1 MKTKLT
7 LVFALLLA
15 NVFGVKSIA
24 QNALDEKK
32 SHNYADV
39 VNNSI
44 HVSNPGNAV
53 DAGDLSNYALMQA
66 PIGVLNSATLNL
78 GFSNQGSGGQT
89 VVVEFRND
97 GGILS
102 LDVLGS
108 ISLTLFDDAGNQVAR
123 KNGFTTAD
131 VTAGEEPG
139 TYKVHLQTS
148 NSITNI
154 SSLKIK
160 VNGLLA
166 LANSVRI
173 YYASINEVCPA
184 FVGDAVTAQ
193 HNVQDASDAV
203 SSSRNDFAILQPPLL
218 GGNAYLEIGFSQ
230 PVDGGKKVS
239 FYLEPGTTLL
249 NLSLLQ
255 NITIKVY
262 DTDGNEVATKSDFV
276 LADAKVLSS
285 GHFILNI
292 QTPKGSYQVGK
303 TRITISGITG
313 LLTTLKVYRA
323 VAQVTCTSPLQ
334 ENISTASESS
344 KMELNVYPNPFSNFA
359 TLQIKTGANISSVIT
374 VTNKEG
380 MIVETHTIKGPVNSL
395 QLLQKANPGIYFINV
410 ISGTVNESRKVIKLN

>member
-1 MKTKLT
+1 MKSKST

-15 NVFGVKSIA
+15 NVIAVKSIA
-24 QNALDEKK
+24 QDAIDDKK
-32 SHNYADV
+32 NHNYADV

-44 HVSNPGNAV
+44 RVSNPGNAV

-66 PIGVLNSATLNL
+66 PIGVLNSASLNL
-78 GFSNQGSGGQT
+78 GFTNQGSAGQT
-89 VVVEFRND
+89 VTVEFRND

-131 VTAGEEPG
+131 VTAGNEPG
-139 TYKVHLQTS
+139 TYKVRVLTS

-166 LANSVRI
+166 LANSIRI
-173 YYASINEVCPA
+173 YYASINDVCPT
-184 FVGDAVTAQ
+184 FIGDVVTAQ
-193 HNVQDASDAV
+193 HNVQNASNAV
-203 SSSRNDFAILQPPLL
+203 SSNRGDNALLQPPLL
-218 GGNAYLEIGFSQ
+218 SGNAYLEIGFSQ

-239 FYLEPGTTLL
+239 FYLEQGSTLL
-249 NLSLLQ
+249 TLGLLQ

-262 DTDGNEVATKSDFV
+262 DTDGNEVASKSDFV

-292 QTPKGSYQVGK
+292 QTPKSSYQVGK

-323 VAQVTCTSPLQ
+323 VAQMTCTNLLSQ
-334 ENISTASESS
+334 EITAASESA
-344 KMELNVYPNPFSNFA
+344 KIELNVYPNPFNSFA

-380 MIVETHTIKGPVNSL
+380 MIVETHTLNGPVNSL
-395 QLLQKANPGIYFINV
+395 QLLQKAKPGIYFINV